1 MFGYSSYVFCKG
13 TLFSSILLSFCLF
26 HDIFIAFLT
35 LLMHDAWGW
44 KVFSLLVYDARQVS
58 GDRKAW
64 RAVPCVRMCTEC
76 QGTALRA
83 IAGIV
88 MAYACPPLFHIL
100 RGYHYVSCQVMSY
113 VRAFLHKWCLTGWLL
128 SMNGMGEGVAGLPE
142 YGHFFFCFGMSC
154 TISKSSWRFSTLAL
168 ATFMRTESPSE

>member
-1 MFGYSSYVFCKG
+1 MFGYSTYVFCKG

-83 IAGIV
+83 IAGVI
-88 MAYACPPLFHIL
+88 MAYACPPLFPVKL
-100 RGYHYVSCQVMSY
+100 CLT
-113 VRAFLHKWCLTGWLL
+113 VRASLRKRCLTGWLL
-128 SMNGMGEGVAGLPE
+128 SMNCMGEGVAGLPE

>member
-58 GDRKAW
+58 GYRKAW

-88 MAYACPPLFHIL
+88 MAYACPLCFHVL
-100 RGYHYVSCQVMSY
+100 HGYHYVSCQVMSY
-113 VRAFLHKWCLTGWLL
+113 VRASLRKRCLMGWLL
-128 SMNGMGEGVAGLPE
+128 SMNCMGEGVASLPE

>member
-64 RAVPCVRMCTEC
+64 RAVPCVRMCAEC

-88 MAYACPPLFHIL
+88 MAYACPPP
-100 RGYHYVSCQVMSY
+100 VSCQVMSY
-113 VRAFLHKWCLTGWLL
+113 EMDSLRKRCLTGWLL
-128 SMNGMGEGVAGLPE
+128 SMNCMGEGVAGLPE
-142 YGHFFFCFGMSC
+142 YCHFFFCFGMSC

>member
-58 GDRKAW
+58 GDRNAW

-88 MAYACPPLFHIL
+88 MAYACPLCFHVL
-100 RGYHYVSCQVMSY
+100 HGYHYVSCQVMSY
-113 VRAFLHKWCLTGWLL
+113 VRASLRKRCLMGWLL
-128 SMNGMGEGVAGLPE
+128 SMNGMGEGVASLPE
-142 YGHFFFCFGMSC
+142 YCHFFFCFGMSC

>member
-58 GDRKAW
+58 RDRKAW
-64 RAVPCVRMCTEC
+64 RAVPCVRMCAEC

-88 MAYACPPLFHIL
+88 MAYACSLCFHVL
-100 RGYHYVSCQVMSY
+100 HGYHYVSCQVMSY
-113 VRAFLHKWCLTGWLL
+113 VRASLRKRCLMGWLL
-128 SMNGMGEGVAGLPE
+128 SMNGMGEGVASLPE
-142 YGHFFFCFGMSC
+142 YCHFFFCFGMSC

>member
-64 RAVPCVRMCTEC
+64 RAVPCVRMCAEC

-100 RGYHYVSCQVMSY
+100 RGYHYVPCQVTSY
-113 VRAFLHKWCLTGWLL
+113 VRDSLHQWCLTSEFL
-128 SMNGMGEGVAGLPE
+128 SMNGMGEGVAGLSE

>member
-64 RAVPCVRMCTEC
+64 RAVPCVRMCAEC

-88 MAYACPPLFHIL
+88 MAYACPLCFHVL
-100 RGYHYVSCQVMSY
+100 HGYHYVSCQVMSY
-113 VRAFLHKWCLTGWLL
+113 VRASLRKRCLMRWLL
-128 SMNGMGEGVAGLPE
+128 SMNCMGEGVASLPE

>member
-58 GDRKAW
+58 GYRNAW

-88 MAYACPPLFHIL
+88 MAYACPLCFHVL
-100 RGYHYVSCQVMSY
+100 HGYHYVSCQVMSY
-113 VRAFLHKWCLTGWLL
+113 VRASLRKRCLMGWLL
-128 SMNGMGEGVAGLPE
+128 SMNCMGEGVASLPE

>member
-64 RAVPCVRMCTEC
+64 RAVPCVRMCAEC

-88 MAYACPPLFHIL
+88 MAYACPLCFHVL
-100 RGYHYVSCQVMSY
+100 HGYHYVSCQVMSY
-113 VRAFLHKWCLTGWLL
+113 VRASLRKRCLMRWLL
-128 SMNGMGEGVAGLPE
+128 SMNGMGEGVASLPE
-142 YGHFFFCFGMSC
+142 YCHFFFCFGMSC

>member
-58 GDRKAW
+58 GYRKAW
-64 RAVPCVRMCTEC
+64 RAVPCVRMCAEC

-88 MAYACPPLFHIL
+88 MAYACPLCFHVL
-100 RGYHYVSCQVMSY
+100 HGYHYVSCQVMSY
-113 VRAFLHKWCLTGWLL
+113 EMASLRKSCLTGWFL
-128 SMNGMGEGVAGLPE
+128 SMNCTGEGVASLPE

>member
-64 RAVPCVRMCTEC
+64 RAVPCVRMCAEC

-83 IAGIV
+83 IAGVIMV
-88 MAYACPPLFHIL
+88 YACPPLFPVKL
-100 RGYHYVSCQVMSY
+100 
-113 VRAFLHKWCLTGWLL
+113 CLTGWLL
-128 SMNGMGEGVAGLPE
+128 SMNCMGEGVASLPE

>member
-64 RAVPCVRMCTEC
+64 RAVPCVRMCAEC

-88 MAYACPPLFHIL
+88 MAYACPSLFHVL

-113 VRAFLHKWCLTGWLL
+113 VRASLHERHG
-128 SMNGMGEGVAGLPE
+128 GRVASLPE

>member
-64 RAVPCVRMCTEC
+64 RAVPCVRMCAEC

-88 MAYACPPLFHIL
+88 MAYACPPT
-100 RGYHYVSCQVMSY
+100 VSCQVMSY
-113 VRAFLHKWCLTGWLL
+113 VRASLRKRCLMGWLL
-128 SMNGMGEGVAGLPE
+128 SMNGMGEGVASLPE
-142 YGHFFFCFGMSC
+142 YGHFFFCFGMSW

>member
-58 GDRKAW
+58 GDRNAW
-64 RAVPCVRMCTEC
+64 RAVPRVRMCAEC

-88 MAYACPPLFHIL
+88 MAYACPLCFHVL
-100 RGYHYVSCQVMSY
+100 RGYHSVSCQVMSY
-113 VRAFLHKWCLTGWLL
+113 VRAFLHKRCLTGWLL
-128 SMNGMGEGVAGLPE
+128 SMNGMGEGVASLPE

>member
-44 KVFSLLVYDARQVS
+44 KVFSLLVYDARQGS

-64 RAVPCVRMCTEC
+64 RAVPCVRMCAEC

-88 MAYACPPLFHIL
+88 MAYACPLCFHVL
-100 RGYHYVSCQVMSY
+100 HGYHYVSCQVMSY
-113 VRAFLHKWCLTGWLL
+113 VRASLRKRCLMGWLL
-128 SMNGMGEGVAGLPE
+128 SMNGMGEGVASLPE
-142 YGHFFFCFGMSC
+142 YCHFFFCFGMSC

>member
-35 LLMHDAWGW
+35 LLMHDEWGW

-58 GDRKAW
+58 GDRNAW

-88 MAYACPPLFHIL
+88 MAYACPPLFHVL

-113 VRAFLHKWCLTGWLL
+113 VRASLRKRCLMGWLL
-128 SMNGMGEGVAGLPE
+128 SMNCMGEGVASLPE

>member
-58 GDRKAW
+58 GYRNAW
-64 RAVPCVRMCTEC
+64 RAVPCVRMCAEC

-83 IAGIV
+83 IVGIV
-88 MAYACPPLFHIL
+88 MAYACPLCFHVL

-113 VRAFLHKWCLTGWLL
+113 VRASLRKRCLMGWFL
-128 SMNGMGEGVAGLPE
+128 SMNGMGEGWRACPNMVISSSASACLVQSRSRAGV
-142 YGHFFFCFGMSC
+142 
-154 TISKSSWRFSTLAL
+154 
-168 ATFMRTESPSE
+168 SPH

>member
-58 GDRKAW
+58 GYRKAW
-64 RAVPCVRMCTEC
+64 RAVPCVRMCAEC

-88 MAYACPPLFHIL
+88 MAYACPLCFHVL

-113 VRAFLHKWCLTGWLL
+113 VRASLRKRCLMGWLL
-128 SMNGMGEGVAGLPE
+128 SMNGMGEGVASLPE

>member
-64 RAVPCVRMCTEC
+64 RAVPCVRMCAEC

-88 MAYACPPLFHIL
+88 MAYACPLCFHVL
-100 RGYHYVSCQVMSY
+100 HGYHYVSCQVMSY
-113 VRAFLHKWCLTGWLL
+113 VRASLRKRCLMGWLL

-142 YGHFFFCFGMSC
+142 YGHFFFCFGMSW

>member
-58 GDRKAW
+58 GYRKAW
-64 RAVPCVRMCTEC
+64 RAVPCVRMCAEC

-88 MAYACPPLFHIL
+88 MAYACPPCFHVL
-100 RGYHYVSCQVMSY
+100 RCSTMFPVK
-113 VRAFLHKWCLTGWLL
+113 LCLTGWLL
-128 SMNGMGEGVAGLPE
+128 SMNGMGEGVASLPE

>member
-64 RAVPCVRMCTEC
+64 RAVPCVRMCAEC

-88 MAYACPPLFHIL
+88 MAYVCPLCFHVL

-113 VRAFLHKWCLTGWLL
+113 VRAFLHKSCLTGWFL
-128 SMNGMGEGVAGLPE
+128 SMNCTGEGVASLPE

>member
-64 RAVPCVRMCTEC
+64 RAVPCVRMCAEC

-88 MAYACPPLFHIL
+88 MAYACPLCFHVL
-100 RGYHYVSCQVMSY
+100 RGYHSVSCQVMSY
-113 VRAFLHKWCLTGWLL
+113 VRAFLHKRCLTGWLL
-128 SMNGMGEGVAGLPE
+128 SMNGMGEGVASLPE
-142 YGHFFFCFGMSC
+142 YCHFFFCFGMSC

>member
-58 GDRKAW
+58 GYRNAW
-64 RAVPCVRMCTEC
+64 RAVPCVRMCAEC

-88 MAYACPPLFHIL
+88 MAYACPLCFHVL
-100 RGYHYVSCQVMSY
+100 HGYHYVSCQVMSY
-113 VRAFLHKWCLTGWLL
+113 VRASLRKRCLMGWLL

>member
-64 RAVPCVRMCTEC
+64 RAVPCVRMCAEC

-88 MAYACPPLFHIL
+88 MAYVCPLCFHVL

-113 VRAFLHKWCLTGWLL
+113 VRAFLHKSCLTGWFL
-128 SMNGMGEGVAGLPE
+128 SMNCTGEGVASLPE
-142 YGHFFFCFGMSC
+142 YGHFFFCFGMSW

>member
-58 GDRKAW
+58 GDRNAW
-64 RAVPCVRMCTEC
+64 RAVPCVRMCAEC

-88 MAYACPPLFHIL
+88 MAYACPLCFHVL
-100 RGYHYVSCQVMSY
+100 RGYHSVSCQVMSY
-113 VRAFLHKWCLTGWLL
+113 VRAFLHKRCLTGWLL
-128 SMNGMGEGVAGLPE
+128 SMNGMGEGVASLPE

>member
-88 MAYACPPLFHIL
+88 MAYACPLCFHVL
-100 RGYHYVSCQVMSY
+100 RGYHSVSCQVMSY
-113 VRAFLHKWCLTGWLL
+113 VRAFLHKRCLTGWLL
-128 SMNGMGEGVAGLPE
+128 SMNGMGEGVASLPE
-142 YGHFFFCFGMSC
+142 YCHFFFCFGMSC

>member
-58 GDRKAW
+58 GYRKAW
-64 RAVPCVRMCTEC
+64 RAVPCVRMCAEC

-88 MAYACPPLFHIL
+88 MAYACPPLFHVL
-100 RGYHYVSCQVMSY
+100 RGYHYVSCRVMSY
-113 VRAFLHKWCLTGWLL
+113 VRASLHKWCLAGWLL
-128 SMNGMGEGVAGLPE
+128 SMNCMGEGVASLPE
-142 YGHFFFCFGMSC
+142 DGHFFFCFGMSC

>member
-58 GDRKAW
+58 GYRKAW
-64 RAVPCVRMCTEC
+64 RAVPCVRMCAEC

-88 MAYACPPLFHIL
+88 MAYACPLCFHVL
-100 RGYHYVSCQVMSY
+100 RGYHSVSCQVMSY
-113 VRAFLHKWCLTGWLL
+113 VRAFLHKRCLTGWLL
-128 SMNGMGEGVAGLPE
+128 SMNGMGEGVASLPE

>member
-58 GDRKAW
+58 GYRKAW

-83 IAGIV
+83 IAGII
-88 MAYACPPLFHIL
+88 MAYACPLCFHVL
-100 RGYHYVSCQVMSY
+100 RGYVK
-113 VRAFLHKWCLTGWLL
+113 LCLTGWLL
-128 SMNGMGEGVAGLPE
+128 SMNGMGEGVASLPE

>member
-13 TLFSSILLSFCLF
+13 TLFSSILLSFFLF
-26 HDIFIAFLT
+26 HDVSIAFLA

-58 GDRKAW
+58 GYRKAW

-88 MAYACPPLFHIL
+88 MAYACPPLFHVL
-100 RGYHYVSCQVMSY
+100 RGYHYVSCRVMSY
-113 VRAFLHKWCLTGWLL
+113 VRASLHKWCLAGWLL
-128 SMNGMGEGVAGLPE
+128 SMNCMGEGVASLPE